1 MSDLEAIRRE
11 VRADLASNPEPAGRD
26 LDPEFGRLLEAATAG
41 LEPTDEW
48 LEAVEAIAGPAD
60 LSSAIADAAISHALR
75 EARSI
80 KHPDLVALRQAS
92 GLSVSDAARR
102 LGISSRAMEQIEGKR
117 PVGWLQVQ
125 ASAAAAYLDLL
136 GVRRGDF
143 LRWLAIQFAGP
154 RSDFAY
160 GYRPG
165 ESPTAPV
172 PIAPDPAL
180 AGEFRAWASM
190 VISEAR

>member
-11 VRADLASNPEPAGRD
+11 IRADLVTNSQPAGRD

-48 LEAVEAIAGPAD
+48 LEAVEALAGPAD
-60 LSSAIADAAISHALR
+60 LSSAVADTAISHALR
-75 EARSI
+75 EALSI
-80 KHPDLVALRQAS
+80 ERPDLVALREAS
-92 GLSVSDAARR
+92 GLSVADAARR
-102 LGISSRAMEQIEGKR
+102 LGISARAMEQIEGKR
-117 PVGWLQVQ
+117 PMGWLQVQ

-136 GVRRGDF
+136 GVRRGQF
-143 LRWLAIQFAGP
+143 LRWLAVQFAGP

-172 PIAPDPAL
+172 PIAPDQAL
-180 AGEFRAWASM
+180 ASEFRAWASM
-190 VISEAR
+190 VMSEAR